1 MFNVGDIVR
10 VREWDDMAREYG
22 VDIDGDINTPVYF
35 VKGMKPLC
43 GDRAKITRIYA
54 GGCIELYFLDSC
66 SGKETDFCYHES
78 MLEPYYQ
85 SSIVSFDEAEFMDMI
100 GGTTSV

>member
-22 VDIDGDINTPVYF
+22 VDRDGDINTPVYF
-35 VKGMKPLC
+35 VKRMRPLC
-43 GDRAKITRIYA
+43 GDRAEITRIHTD
-54 GGCIELYFLDSC
+54 GCIELYFLDGSN
-66 SGKETDFCYHES
+66 GRETDFFYHES

-85 SSIVSFDEAEFMDMI
+85 SSIVSFDEAEFIDMI